1 MNKEMRSVYAAM
13 AKGVCCLALFVACS
27 GSTQDENA
35 DSTEKGR
42 ELYLRNGCAVC
53 HGDEGRGDG
62 RLAATLKPPPR
73 DFKEATAYKKGATV
87 AAIAQTIGKGLAGTS
102 MPAFAHLSAADR
114 LEIARYIA
122 GLQKSP

>member
-1 MNKEMRSVYAAM
+1 MNKEMRGVYAAM
-13 AKGVCCLALFVACS
+13 AKGVCCLVLFVACS
-27 GSTQDENA
+27 GSARDEKA

-42 ELYLRNGCAVC
+42 QLYLRNGCAVC

-73 DFKEATAYKKGATV
+73 DFKEVAAYRKGAT
-87 AAIAQTIGKGLAGTS
+87 ATEIAETIGKGLAGTS

-122 GLQKSP
+122 GLQKEP